1 MSMNRKTNIELS
13 KDGKSSMYILTKIDS
28 EGFHHSIFVS
38 KEELV
43 EISKL
48 INNVIQKITIENC
61 TASIN
66 CINDV
71 LKQFP
76 FIAYVVRTKEDERV
90 KKTII
95 YIHLKNDVRF
105 DTIET
110 IQTVINEVITCCQKI
125 DETLRNQ
132 QALINALIKD
142 CKPFIDEK
150 EKPNLPTTK
159 KVSD

>member
-1 MSMNRKTNIELS
+1 MLFFETNLLVM
-13 KDGKSSMYILTKIDS
+13 D
-28 EGFHHSIFVS
+28 FHIV
-38 KEELV
+38 
-43 EISKL
+43 
-48 INNVIQKITIENC
+48 QKITIENC

-66 CINDV
+66 CINDM

-76 FIAYVVRTKEDERV
+76 FIAYVVRTKKDEQA

-95 YIHLKNDVRF
+95 YVHLKNDVRF

-110 IQTVINEVITCCQKI
+110 IQTVINEVIMCCQKT

-159 KVSD
+159 KVSDC

>member
-1 MSMNRKTNIELS
+1 MLFLKTNLLV
-13 KDGKSSMYILTKIDS
+13 KD
-28 EGFHHSIFVS
+28 FHIV
-38 KEELV
+38 
-43 EISKL
+43 
-48 INNVIQKITIENC
+48 QKITIENC

-76 FIAYVVRTKEDERV
+76 FIAYVVRTKEDERA

-95 YIHLKNDVRF
+95 YVHLKNDVGF
-105 DTIET
+105 NTIET
-110 IQTVINEVITCCQKI
+110 IQTVITEVIMCCQEI
-125 DETLRNQ
+125 DETLEKQ

-159 KVSD
+159 KVCDF